1 MGNSFSQM
9 ATFEIGTV
17 VEGYTDNQRENEYI
31 VQLIGAALHNS
42 PSFSC
47 CHLENELPAS
57 TLHDFK

>member
-31 VQLIGAALHNS
+31 VQLIGAALQKMNCPPLLYMILNRKS
-42 PSFSC
+42 NKS
-47 CHLENELPAS
+47 E
-57 TLHDFK
+57 K